1 MQETAFFVLPV
12 MLLCGCGAKST
23 TSETS
28 EPKSE
33 APATMERVEARPGI
47 GKASQKMGGG
57 LFGKKIQ
64 AGIQVREKVQ
74 LDVALKHQL
83 DLYRATHG
91 SFPKTEDAFWKF
103 VEENQIKLPKLP
115 AGQKYVYEPATG
127 KLMVERPA
135 Q

>member
-1 MQETAFFVLPV
+1 MYKPPFFVFFAI
-12 MLLCGCGAKST
+12 LLCGCGAEST
-23 TSETS
+23 TSEPS
-28 EPKSE
+28 QPKSD
-33 APATMERVEARPGI
+33 AQVTMERVEARPGI
-47 GKASQKMGGG
+47 GKASQKVGGG

-127 KLMVERPA
+127 KLMVERPT